1 MDTWWDYVTKY
12 DEFCIQSGDLEDCSR
27 NEMADL
33 KLDFVKIQ
41 MCVEDSFGDNEDT
54 CTSNPVLDSDTLQM
68 GQDQIFL
75 FPSVNINGF
84 TFRGNLVPIDGVY
97 EALCESFNSMPP
109 NCVRYFNQDR
119 STPGII
125 IAPNS
130 EHASVLIAAG
140 VLIILFGFFLFCCY
154 RRYLKRELRSQMA
167 RDVQFAVGQYVEFK
181 EDKED
186 SKLFR

>member
-1 MDTWWDYVTKY
+1 
-12 DEFCIQSGDLEDCSR
+12 
-27 NEMADL
+27 
-33 KLDFVKIQ
+33 
-41 MCVEDSFGDNEDT
+41 
-54 CTSNPVLDSDTLQM
+54 
-68 GQDQIFL
+68 
-75 FPSVNINGF
+75 
-84 TFRGNLVPIDGVY
+84 
-97 EALCESFNSMPP
+97 MPP

-119 STPGII
+119 NTPGII